1 MNQTG
6 RLLLAVLAL
15 AGLNGCAT
23 VSRESSQQVNIVM
36 QDQQGSAIY
45 GARCRVEHSGGIL
58 VGNSPMM
65 RVPVS
70 RSGSPLVVECV
81 KPGAG
86 LARSL
91 AHSKSSGNQ
100 LMMLIQPLAGTAID
114 HMSGR
119 IYDYPA
125 TITLVLGQEVVWDA
139 RKKEPVSISQ
149 LTSERIPLESN
160 RVPAEP

>member
-15 AGLNGCAT
+15 LGLNACAT
-23 VSRESSQQVNIVM
+23 VSRESSQHVNIVM
-36 QDQQGSAIY
+36 QDQQGGAIL
-45 GARCRVEHSGGIL
+45 GARCRVEHSGGSL

-81 KPGAG
+81 KPGVG
-86 LARSL
+86 QARSL

-100 LMMLIQPLAGTAID
+100 LMMFIQPLAGTAID
-114 HMSGR
+114 HVSGR
-119 IYDYPA
+119 MYDYPA

-139 RKKEPVSISQ
+139 RKTEPLSISQ
-149 LTSERIPLESN
+149 LTPERLRPELNRISSEP
-160 RVPAEP
+160 

>member
-23 VSRESSQQVNIVM
+23 VSRESSQHVNIVM
-36 QDQQGSAIY
+36 QDQQGSAIH

-139 RKKEPVSISQ
+139 RKTEPVSVSQ

-160 RVPAEP
+160 RIPAEP

>member
-6 RLLLAVLAL
+6 RLLLAVPAL
-15 AGLNGCAT
+15 LGLSACAT
-23 VSRESSQQVNIVM
+23 VSRESSQHVNIVM
-36 QDQQGSAIY
+36 QDQQGGAIH
-45 GARCRVEHSGGIL
+45 GARCRVEHSGGSL

-81 KPGAG
+81 KPGVG
-86 LARSL
+86 QARSL

-114 HMSGR
+114 HVSGR
-119 IYDYPA
+119 MYDYPA

-139 RKKEPVSISQ
+139 RKTEPLSISQ
-149 LTSERIPLESN
+149 LTPERLRPELNRISSEP
-160 RVPAEP
+160 

>member
-15 AGLNGCAT
+15 AGLNACAT
-23 VSRESSQQVNIVM
+23 VSRESSQHVNIVM
-36 QDQQGSAIY
+36 QDQQGIPIY
-45 GARCRVEHSGGIL
+45 GARCRVEHSAGTL

-139 RKKEPVSISQ
+139 RKTEPVSVSQ
-149 LTSERIPLESN
+149 LTSERLPLESN